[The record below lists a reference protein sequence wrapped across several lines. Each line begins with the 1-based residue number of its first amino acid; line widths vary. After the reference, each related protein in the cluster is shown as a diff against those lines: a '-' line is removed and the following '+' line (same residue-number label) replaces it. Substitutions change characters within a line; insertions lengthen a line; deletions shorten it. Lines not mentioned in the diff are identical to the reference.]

1 MATYQYYDA
10 GMPIP
15 QSKDGDVAYSSYAY
29 GYNNSYSVSPPETS
43 DPSVSSG
50 AGTYSY
56 GGSSS
61 SAAHMKSGTSSSYH
75 HSGHH
80 GGHHHSSHHGHHHGH
95 HGSVGGGAP
104 GDDCYYYSSDSAGSA
119 SGVDFNE
126 YMQDRFADSFDPL
139 EMDRSVAR
147 QAQASGTLNAKHR
160 ELLELQAKAQA
171 RLAKSRARFADGLRD
186 AQEVRSNLEW
196 TSKKVSSLKK
206 KAEKKHS
213 KEYQKARERY
223 PSPEY

>member
-1 MATYQYYDA
+1 MAAYSSQYYTS

-15 QSKDGDVAYSSYAY
+15 SKDVDTSYTYPY
-29 GYNNSYSVSPPETS
+29 GYNNTSYGVSPPETT
-43 DPSVSSG
+43 DPSVVSSG
-50 AGTYSY
+50 GATYSY

-61 SAAHMKSGTSSSYH
+61 AHVSSGSSA
-75 HSGHH
+75 
-80 GGHHHSSHHGHHHGH
+80 
-95 HGSVGGGAP
+95 VGGGA
-104 GDDCYYYSSDSAGSA
+104 DCYYYGSDSTASA

-126 YMQDRFADSFDPL
+126 YMQDRFANAFDPL
-139 EMDRSVAR
+139 PLDRSLVT
-147 QAQASGTLNAKHR
+147 QAQTSGTLNAKHR

-171 RLAKSRARFADGLRD
+171 RLAKSRARFADGVRD
-186 AQEVRSNLEW
+186 AHEVRTNLEW